1 MVKKHPTSS
10 LNEVKAVL
18 DFDIVLEKIYN
29 LLSAGGSGGLE
40 DAEETT

>member
-10 LNEVKAVL
+10 LNMVKAVL
-18 DFDIVLEKIYN
+18 DFDIVLEKN
-29 LLSAGGSGGLE
+29 HLLSAGGSGGLE

>member
-10 LNEVKAVL
+10 LNMVKAVL

-29 LLSAGGSGGLE
+29 LLIAAIEGLE